1 MRRVLWI
8 VCMGFAA
15 VAPLSALA
23 SGPGAAA
30 WSVYA
35 DCAAAYQV
43 NAAIADPGRPASMT
57 AQVSDVALDYS
68 AAAVKQRRRRSGES
82 PAIAGRIVKARV
94 AARSKA
100 LAAMPREAVE
110 RIIDACPQ
118 VDG

>member
-1 MRRVLWI
+1 MRRGLWI

-15 VAPLSALA
+15 APAW
-23 SGPGAAA
+23 GRTTPA
-30 WSVYA
+30 WSAYA

-43 NAAIADPGRPASMT
+43 NATLADPGRSASMT
-57 AQVSDVALDYS
+57 AQVSDVAQDYS
-68 AAAVKQRRRRSGES
+68 AAAAKQRQGRSGGS
-82 PAIAGRIVKARV
+82 LAAARRIVKARV

-100 LAAMPREAVE
+100 LATLPREAVE